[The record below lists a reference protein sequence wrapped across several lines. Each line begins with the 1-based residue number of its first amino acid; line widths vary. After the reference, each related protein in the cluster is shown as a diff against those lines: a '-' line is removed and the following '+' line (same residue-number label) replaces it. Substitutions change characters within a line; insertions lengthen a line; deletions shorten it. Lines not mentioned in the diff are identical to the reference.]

1 MEMEVVMR
9 TALMLLLCLLLA
21 ATCLGQSASA
31 KWQVATITEAKVH
44 PPTAGDDSSTA
55 RYDVTVRV
63 EKTEYVVLYVAPD
76 GSLPDTARYRLGQDV
91 PVLVGI
97 DTIKYNDMT
106 GTTREVPILSRRNIP
121 TVTTAK
127 KPDGK
132 R

>member
-1 MEMEVVMR
+1 MR
-9 TALMLLLCLLLA
+9 TALMLLMSLSLA
-21 ATCLGQSASA
+21 TTCLAQSSAA
-31 KWQVATITEAKVH
+31 KWKVATITGVKVH
-44 PPTAGDDSSTA
+44 EPVAGNESSAAQYEVTA
-55 RYDVTVRV
+55 RI
-63 EKTEYVVLYVAPD
+63 ENTEYVVLYVAPD

>member
-1 MEMEVVMR
+1 MR
-9 TALMLLLCLLLA
+9 KALTLLLSLLLA
-21 ATCLGQSASA
+21 ATCLAQSSAA
-31 KWQVATITEAKVH
+31 KWKVATITEVKLHSA
-44 PPTAGDDSSTA
+44 TAGNNSFTVQYEVTA
-55 RYDVTVRV
+55 
-63 EKTEYVVLYVAPD
+63 KIGNTEYVVLYVAPD

-106 GTTREVPILSRRNIP
+106 GTIREVPILSRRSIP
-121 TVTTAK
+121 SVTTAQ